1 MVLVAET
8 QLSVPVDTQWVC
20 WSRRRF
26 ADPSGVESG
35 GFPRPFLGSGEIC
48 DWTMVELV
56 GNQQTNGILRD
67 IDGLIIVV
75 NGG

>member
-20 WSRRRF
+20 GARRRF
-26 ADPSGVESG
+26 ADPRGVESG
-35 GFPRPFLGSGEIC
+35 GFRRPFLGSGEIC

-56 GNQQTNGILRD
+56 GNQQNQWD
-67 IDGLIIVV
+67 IKGY
-75 NGG
+75 